1 MNDWYKE
8 SFGED
13 YLLVYQHRSKEQA
26 KQEVDQLIGWLDL
39 KPQERI
45 LDLCCGSGRHTIAL
59 AKAGF
64 NAIGFDLSEVLLNHA
79 LRDSQEL
86 PIYFVHGDMRRLP
99 FVENSF
105 HVVLNLFTSFGYFD
119 QNESNRSVLKEISRV
134 LKPNGRFCI
143 DFLNASYVRKNLIP
157 ESKRKIGET
166 MVHEVREIKDDFV
179 TKTLRVVDP
188 NRERVYYERVK
199 LYSKLEML
207 DMLGQVGLEVQQ
219 IFGNF
224 TGQPYSED
232 SERMILIGRAIK

>member
-64 NAIGFDLSEVLLNHA
+64 HAIGFDLSEVLLHHA
-79 LRDSQEL
+79 LKDSQGL

-99 FVENSF
+99 FVEDSF

-119 QNESNRSVLKEISRV
+119 QNESNRLVLKEISRV

-157 ESKRKIGET
+157 ESKRKIGDT
-166 MVHEVREIKDDFV
+166 VVHEVREIKDDFV
-179 TKTLRVVDP
+179 TKTLRVVNP

-207 DMLGQVGLEVQQ
+207 EMLGQVGLEVQQ

-224 TGQPYSED
+224 SGQPFSED
-232 SERMILIGRAIK
+232 SERMILVGRSVK